1 MNSVLLPSR
10 SLSLRRLTFRPF
22 RPQPPCCHLPI
33 TAFARYLSRM
43 GRRVYPPGR
52 SGRIGGNAVTRSEV
66 RHWLAGSP
74 TGLAESGSLSY
85 GLVIHLRLLP
95 TPPRGDAVTFGYRFV
110 TQTWWGLAPH
120 RSNVFRD
127 ALAQRFIAGEKGNR
141 YQFRP
146 VGTTENDPRISHS
159 VVPTG
164 LTIQYILPIPPSS
177 KLLGYYR
184 TSLRDKMWVMTR
196 RKRRAQHRLRRKGP
210 ERDRPPFRNF
220 GVRRFIA
227 AFRGRAETVPHRPPY
242 ARKAAINRRTP
253 KADGL

>member
-10 SLSLRRLTFRPF
+10 SLSLQRLTFRPF
-22 RPQPPCCHLPI
+22 RPQPPCRHLPI

-52 SGRIGGNAVTRSEV
+52 SGRIGRNAVTRSEV

-85 GLVIHLRLLP
+85 GLVIHLQLLP

-127 ALAQRFIAGEKGNR
+127 ALAGGLARHVKRGSYAVKRAARGVPATG
-141 YQFRP
+141 
-146 VGTTENDPRISHS
+146 GSPRHF
-159 VVPTG
+159 
-164 LTIQYILPIPPSS
+164 
-177 KLLGYYR
+177 LGR
-184 TSLRDKMWVMTR
+184 W
-196 RKRRAQHRLRRKGP
+196 
-210 ERDRPPFRNF
+210 N
-220 GVRRFIA
+220 
-227 AFRGRAETVPHRPPY
+227 
-242 ARKAAINRRTP
+242 
-253 KADGL
+253 

>member
-127 ALAQRFIAGEKGNR
+127 ALAQAFTPGERKPKYHFSFSSPLQGREGMILSSFPPTNQSAPPEGGLKGKNI
-141 YQFRP
+141 
-146 VGTTENDPRISHS
+146 ND
-159 VVPTG
+159 G
-164 LTIQYILPIPPSS
+164 LLFH
-177 KLLGYYR
+177 
-184 TSLRDKMWVMTR
+184 R
-196 RKRRAQHRLRRKGP
+196 RKRLG
-210 ERDRPPFRNF
+210 
-220 GVRRFIA
+220 
-227 AFRGRAETVPHRPPY
+227 
-242 ARKAAINRRTP
+242 
-253 KADGL
+253 

>member
-52 SGRIGGNAVTRSEV
+52 SGRIGRNAVTRSEV

-85 GLVIHLRLLP
+85 GLVIHLQLLP

-127 ALAQRFIAGEKGNR
+127 ALAQHLGAGKNR
-141 YQFRP
+141 RARKVVRPSGTVETLFRSPFFACSQADQWEAGKPKQPNAVRHGTCPIDSRAVHGPWPPQAVLGPGVYAGFRP
-146 VGTTENDPRISHS
+146 I
-159 VVPTG
+159 
-164 LTIQYILPIPPSS
+164 
-177 KLLGYYR
+177 
-184 TSLRDKMWVMTR
+184 SLRVLFPLFFVTPVHGRPWR
-196 RKRRAQHRLRRKGP
+196 CSKGGP
-210 ERDRPPFRNF
+210 
-220 GVRRFIA
+220 
-227 AFRGRAETVPHRPPY
+227 
-242 ARKAAINRRTP
+242 
-253 KADGL
+253 

>member
-127 ALAQRFIAGEKGNR
+127 ALTQQFTAGDTNATALRKSRRDNRNRHQRFNR
-141 YQFRP
+141 P
-146 VGTTENDPRISHS
+146 DGTEGGSGHNRI
-159 VVPTG
+159 
-164 LTIQYILPIPPSS
+164 PSDES
-177 KLLGYYR
+177 LGYCQ
-184 TSLRDKMWVMTR
+184 TTLRVELQTAALSRFAPECPITPRAPCACRPARGGWERPR
-196 RKRRAQHRLRRKGP
+196 RSNCRCR
-210 ERDRPPFRNF
+210 
-220 GVRRFIA
+220 
-227 AFRGRAETVPHRPPY
+227 
-242 ARKAAINRRTP
+242 
-253 KADGL
+253 

>member
-10 SLSLRRLTFRPF
+10 SLSLQRLTFRPF
-22 RPQPPCCHLPI
+22 RPQPPCRHLPI

-52 SGRIGGNAVTRSEV
+52 SGRIGRNAVTRSEV

-85 GLVIHLRLLP
+85 GLVIHLQLLP

-127 ALAQRFIAGEKGNR
+127 ALAGGFARRVKRQNTPVSRR
-141 YQFRP
+141 WRP
-146 VGTTENDPRISHS
+146 GSKRPLVLQPENQARIS
-159 VVPTG
+159 
-164 LTIQYILPIPPSS
+164 
-177 KLLGYYR
+177 
-184 TSLRDKMWVMTR
+184 
-196 RKRRAQHRLRRKGP
+196 
-210 ERDRPPFRNF
+210 
-220 GVRRFIA
+220 
-227 AFRGRAETVPHRPPY
+227 
-242 ARKAAINRRTP
+242 
-253 KADGL
+253 

>member
-127 ALAQRFIAGEKGNR
+127 ALAQAFTPAEHETI
-141 YQFRP
+141 
-146 VGTTENDPRISHS
+146 VDISFS
-159 VVPTG
+159 
-164 LTIQYILPIPPSS
+164 LKPPS
-177 KLLGYYR
+177 GGVNWFVGENW
-184 TSLRDKMWVMTR
+184 LRINHLRPLKGAGKRKMVFWLPFPR
-196 RKRRAQHRLRRKGP
+196 RKRLG
-210 ERDRPPFRNF
+210 
-220 GVRRFIA
+220 
-227 AFRGRAETVPHRPPY
+227 
-242 ARKAAINRRTP
+242 
-253 KADGL
+253 

>member
-127 ALAQRFIAGEKGNR
+127 ALAQQFTAGRNRKDISHCKSRRDDRMGNSR
-141 YQFRP
+141 IIFGRP
-146 VGTTENDPRISHS
+146 YGTKLVSVPLLPSDESLGYCQTTLRVENPRI
-159 VVPTG
+159 
-164 LTIQYILPIPPSS
+164 
-177 KLLGYYR
+177 YR
-184 TSLRDKMWVMTR
+184 NITLRDVGNDKPQMPLEPFDPGNAARHAVTLQVIAH
-196 RKRRAQHRLRRKGP
+196 RA
-210 ERDRPPFRNF
+210 
-220 GVRRFIA
+220 A
-227 AFRGRAETVPHRPPY
+227 
-242 ARKAAINRRTP
+242 
-253 KADGL
+253 

>member
-127 ALAQRFIAGEKGNR
+127 ALAQAFTPVERESILQIFFFLKPPSGGVDCFIGGNWLRINPSRPLKGAKEKGNGMLASFP
-141 YQFRP
+141 Q
-146 VGTTENDPRISHS
+146 
-159 VVPTG
+159 
-164 LTIQYILPIPPSS
+164 
-177 KLLGYYR
+177 
-184 TSLRDKMWVMTR
+184 
-196 RKRRAQHRLRRKGP
+196 A
-210 ERDRPPFRNF
+210 
-220 GVRRFIA
+220 
-227 AFRGRAETVPHRPPY
+227 
-242 ARKAAINRRTP
+242 
-253 KADGL
+253 